1 MSNLKLK
8 KQILSALFATLTAIF
23 SQILIPLPFTPV
35 PINLATLAIFLSATL
50 LGTTYATLSQIL
62 YLLLGLVGLP
72 VFAHFSGGAAIVLG
86 PTGGYLIGYVLIA
99 LVSGFLIKQNQKQ
112 KYSFLTL
119 PIILSIGMLFC
130 YLPGTLWFMYV
141 THTKLLPALSLCV
154 FPFLLGD
161 ALKIIVATILT
172 KKLKKHIS

>member
-1 MSNLKLK
+1 MSNSKLK
-8 KQILSALFATLTAIF
+8 KQILCALFAALTAIF

-35 PINLATLAIFLSATL
+35 PINLATLAIFLSTTL
-50 LGTTYATLSQIL
+50 LGTYYGTLSQIL

-72 VFAHFSGGAAIVLG
+72 VFAHFSGGASIVLG

-99 LVSGFLIKQNQKQ
+99 LVSGLLIELSQKQ
-112 KYSFLTL
+112 GYAFLTL
-119 PIILSIGMLFC
+119 PVALAAGMLFC

-161 ALKIIVATILT
+161 ALKIITATILT